1 MLKKLLLSKQKPMQL
16 IFVLLGSFI
25 GFTLILTTL
34 QFSIDLK
41 HLFSNNSDLI
51 GSQVIV
57 INKPVSIANTLLGAK
72 NTFEEK
78 DIQELN
84 HIDGVE
90 KVGVFN
96 SNLYRAKT
104 AFSFMD
110 NAMYTDIFF
119 ESISD
124 EFIDFNDNKWNWRE
138 GKEVPIILPTD
149 YLNLYNFGFAPSQ
162 NLPQISQNTAQLAG
176 LKIKIEGRG
185 KVTEYNARIWGFT
198 NRINSIL
205 VPEKFLEYTNN
216 QFGEKQSNGS
226 SRIALLCK
234 DPSNPKIS
242 KFLKEKGY
250 ETNQENL
257 KNSKLNSLLQTVTGV
272 ILAIGILIIGLSLLG
287 FIQYSQLLISD
298 STEEIKTL
306 LIIGYTPKIIIKHYF
321 NYYLLSIALI
331 ISLSFISLFFIQH
344 FVSGYMTNK
353 GFELKNSIHLEVV
366 MYGII
371 LTLALCALNFLSIS
385 KKIIQIA
392 KN

>member
-16 IFVLLGSFI
+16 MVVLIGSFI
-25 GFTLILTTL
+25 GFTLILTTI
-34 QFSIDLK
+34 QMSIDIK
-41 HLFSNNSDLI
+41 QLFSNNSDLI
-51 GSQVIV
+51 GSQVLV
-57 INKPVSIANTLLGAK
+57 INKPVSLANTLLGAK

-78 DIQELN
+78 EL
-84 HIDGVE
+84 IELEKIKGIE
-90 KVGVFN
+90 KVGIFN

-119 ESISD
+119 ESIPD

-185 KVTEYNARIWGFT
+185 QIKEYDAKIWGFT

-226 SRIALLCK
+226 SRVALLCK
-234 DPSNPKIS
+234 DPSNPTIYKY
-242 KFLKEKGY
+242 LKEKGY

-257 KNSKLNSLLQTVTGV
+257 KNSKLNSLLQTITGIV
-272 ILAIGILIIGLSLLG
+272 LGIGILIIILSLLG

-298 STEEIKTL
+298 SSEEIKTL
-306 LIIGYTPKIIIKHYF
+306 LLIGYPPKIIIKNYF
-321 NYYLLSIALI
+321 LYYLI
-331 ISLSFISLFFIQH
+331 ILTSVIVLSFLSLAFIQH
-344 FVSGYMTNK
+344 FVNQYMSHK
-353 GFELKNSIHLEVV
+353 GFELNSSIHFEVIV
-366 MYGII
+366 YGILLSII
-371 LTLALCALNFLSIS
+371 LSLINLMSIS
-385 KKIIQIA
+385 KKIIQLA
-392 KN
+392 KS

>member
-1 MLKKLLLSKQKPMQL
+1 MLKKLLLSKQKPLQL
-16 IFVLLGSFI
+16 IVVLLGSFI
-25 GFTLILTTL
+25 GFTLIITTI

-41 HLFSNNSDLI
+41 QLFSSNSDLI

-78 DIQELN
+78 ELSELSK
-84 HIDGVE
+84 ISGIE
-90 KVGVFN
+90 KVGIFN

-119 ESISD
+119 ESIPD
-124 EFIDFNDNKWNWRE
+124 DFIDFNDNKWNWRE

-185 KVTEYNARIWGFT
+185 QVIEYNARIWGFT

-205 VPEKFLEYTNN
+205 VPEKFLEFTNN
-216 QFGEKQSNGS
+216 QFGEKQSKGS
-226 SRIALLCK
+226 SRAALLCK

-242 KFLKEKGY
+242 NYLKEKGY

-257 KNSKLNSLLQTVTGV
+257 KNSKLNSLLQTVTSI
-272 ILAIGILIIGLSLLG
+272 ILAIGILIIALSLLG

-298 STEEIKTL
+298 SIEEIKTL
-306 LIIGYTPKIIIKHYF
+306 LLIGYPPKIIIKHYF
-321 NYYLLSIALI
+321 IYYLISLITVVLLSYL
-331 ISLSFISLFFIQH
+331 SLSFIH
-344 FVSGYMTNK
+344 YFVNQFMTNK
-353 GFELKNSIHLEVV
+353 GFELNSAIHLNVYI
-366 MYGII
+366 YGLI
-371 LTLALCALNFLSIS
+371 LTIGLSLINFLSITR
-385 KKIIQIA
+385 KIVQVA